1 MLRFSSH
8 SAGWDGRDDSLRH
21 GCSPRSSCGRAL
33 SARGAVEEEN
43 RNSRRRTRLS
53 GPVGATLR
61 WKATALACLG
71 HFRKARLSDPHRR
84 GHCSRRA
91 EEREQAARAGR
102 GLSEPHLL
110 RSKRYQTTVYPDRNK
125 EDVEPQGVE
134 GDWFDSLP
142 ANSPGPEQEAMR
154 QKETAWLLEQFR
166 QEPELEAILRLQL
179 EMDGYNAFT
188 NLELARML
196 TVPVAEI
203 ENRKRRLKTRL
214 DNLAS
219 GRQMRRTKHG

>member
-1 MLRFSSH
+1 
-8 SAGWDGRDDSLRH
+8 
-21 GCSPRSSCGRAL
+21 
-33 SARGAVEEEN
+33 
-43 RNSRRRTRLS
+43 
-53 GPVGATLR
+53 
-61 WKATALACLG
+61 
-71 HFRKARLSDPHRR
+71 
-84 GHCSRRA
+84 
-91 EEREQAARAGR
+91 
-102 GLSEPHLL
+102 
-110 RSKRYQTTVYPDRNK
+110 
-125 EDVEPQGVE
+125 
-134 GDWFDSLP
+134 
-142 ANSPGPEQEAMR
+142 MR